1 MRLIFFLLFSISAF
15 AQVTTEEI
23 FPTGDKE
30 ITLIFDLKL
39 AKDSRASGLLGKT
52 SDVFLWSG
60 AGDSDAGDAF
70 KYQPA
75 GQTNF
80 SVPFDKGKMTS
91 LGNDKWSIKLNPRT
105 YFNVPAGNPIVK
117 LGLLLKSGDG
127 KAQTEDFILKLYA
140 GAYALK
146 WLSPT
151 ESFTLAEAGTSVN
164 VRAKFSATSSI
175 SLKSAGTVL
184 SSSASSDSINYTY
197 ALGTEK
203 GKLHTLILEGT
214 SGSSS
219 LKDSVRILTKPLV
232 VTEALPAGIKDGVN
246 YVGNKV
252 VLCFY
257 APSTSFV
264 YAIGEFSNWSALPA
278 YLMKR
283 TADGLRYWIDIGV
296 QEAGKEVAYQFWVD
310 GKLAVADPLTEKI
323 LDPNNDKFITSAT
336 YSGLKSYPTGAKGIV
351 SVFESGATP
360 YVWKTTSF
368 TRPASSNLQVYELL
382 IRDFVADRRY
392 KTVADSLGYLKKL
405 GINALELMPVAEF
418 SGNDSWGYN
427 PIFYTAPDKAYGTKN
442 DLKYLIDK
450 CHENGIAVIM
460 DIVLNQA
467 DYENPYVKMYWD
479 VAKPTAT
486 SPFFNPTAT
495 HPYSVFFDFNHE
507 STHTQWLVDVV
518 TKFWLEE
525 YKIDGY
531 RFDLSKGF
539 TQTPSGSNVDLWG
552 QYDAS
557 RVKIWK
563 RIYDKIRSYDASAY
577 VVLEHFAANNE
588 ENELGNYGM
597 LLWGNS
603 KFDMARVAQ
612 GYTQDLSNASY
623 KMRGFTNPSVMSYIE
638 SHDEER
644 LMVEVTNG
652 GKKVFTAQEKL
663 ERMKMAAATFF
674 TIPGPKMI
682 WQFGEL
688 GYDVSINDNGRTGTK
703 PLKWTY
709 AQDSERAKLL
719 KVYQQLGA
727 LKTTKPIFTTTD
739 FTVGSLSAVKRNLLT
754 KGSDYLLV
762 LANPDIN
769 SQVVS
774 ASFPKTGIWYDY
786 FSGKSFEVKDAEAKM
801 NLLPGEFHL
810 LTNVAWNTANLGLV
824 PWSTP
829 DFNIMGVEENAL
841 KLQVYPNPTKEYVS
855 LEWDSDAAGE
865 VTLQLVDNAGREV
878 WQQNITQQL
887 GKNTR
892 SLSTA
897 NLSKGL
903 YFIQLNNTKSKL
915 LIQ

>member
-1 MRLIFFLLFSISAF
+1 MRILFFLLFSFSAF

-60 AGDSDAGDAF
+60 AGDADPGDAF
-70 KYQPA
+70 KYQPD

-80 SVPFDKGKMTS
+80 SAPFEKGKMTA

-127 KAQTEDFILKLYA
+127 KAQTEDFVLKLYA
-140 GAYALK
+140 GSYALK
-146 WLSPT
+146 WLSPA
-151 ESFTLAEAGTSVN
+151 ESFTLAEAGSSVN

-175 SLKSAGTVL
+175 SLKTAGTVL

-197 ALGTEK
+197 SLGSEK

-219 LKDSVRILTKPLV
+219 LKDSVRILTKPAV
-232 VTEALPAGIKDGVN
+232 VTEALPAGMKDGVN

-283 TADGLRYWIDIGV
+283 TADGLRYWIDLGV

-323 LDPNNDKFITSAT
+323 LDPNNDTYISAT
-336 YSGLKSYPTGAKGIV
+336 TYPSLKKYPTGAKGIV

-368 TRPASSNLQVYELL
+368 TRPASSNLHVYELL
-382 IRDFVADRRY
+382 VRDFVADRRY

-450 CHENGIAVIM
+450 CHENGMAVIM

-479 VAKPTAT
+479 GAKPTAT
-486 SPFFNPTAT
+486 SPFFNPSAT

-507 STHTQWLVDVV
+507 SAHTQWLVDVV

-577 VVLEHFAANNE
+577 VVLEHIAANNE

-623 KMRGFTNPSVMSYIE
+623 KMRGFTNPSVMNYIE

-663 ERMKMAAATFF
+663 ERMKMAAATFL

-688 GYDVSINDNGRTGTK
+688 GYDVSINENGRTGTK

-709 AQDSERAKLL
+709 VQDSERAKLL

-727 LKTTKPIFTTTD
+727 LKLSKPVFTSTD
-739 FTVGSLSAVKRNLLT
+739 FTVGAVGSVKRNLLT

-762 LANPDIN
+762 LANPDVN

-774 ASFPKTGIWYDY
+774 ASFPKTGVWYDY

-810 LTNVAWNTANLGLV
+810 LTNVAWNTTNLGLV
-824 PWSTP
+824 PWSIP
-829 DFNIMGVEENAL
+829 DFNIMGVESASINV
-841 KLQVYPNPTKEYVS
+841 KVYPNPSYDVVQLDWEAEMTSETQLRVV
-855 LEWDSDAAGE
+855 DA
-865 VTLQLVDNAGREV
+865 VGREV
-878 WQQNITQQL
+878 LQKTLPQTKGSNSTTLSTQNIP
-887 GKNTR
+887 
-892 SLSTA
+892 
-897 NLSKGL
+897 KGL
-903 YFIQLNNTKSKL
+903 YYIQIDHSKAKL
-915 LIQ
+915 LKQ

>member
-1 MRLIFFLLFSISAF
+1 MRILFFLLFSFAAC
-15 AQVTTEEI
+15 AQVTTAEI

-60 AGDSDAGDAF
+60 AGDLATGDAF
-70 KYQPA
+70 KYQPT

-80 SVPFDKGKMTS
+80 SAPFEKGRMTS
-91 LGNDKWSIKLNPRT
+91 LGNDKWSIKLTPRS

-127 KAQTEDFILKLYA
+127 KAQTEDFILPLFTGSYS
-140 GAYALK
+140 LK

-151 ESFTLAEAGTSVN
+151 ESFSLAEAGTSVSI
-164 VRAKFSATSSI
+164 RAKFSASSSI

-184 SSSASSDSINYTY
+184 ATASSSDSINYTY
-197 ALGTEK
+197 ALGAEK
-203 GKLHTLILEGT
+203 GKLHTLVLEAS

-219 LKDSVRILTKPLV
+219 LKDSVRILTRPAV
-232 VTEALPAGIKDGVN
+232 VTEALPAGIKDGIN
-246 YVGNKV
+246 YIGNRV

-264 YAIGEFSNWSALPA
+264 YAIGEFSNWNALPA

-283 TADGLRYWIDIGV
+283 TADGLRYWIDLGV
-296 QEAGKEVAYQFWVD
+296 QEPGKEVAFQYWVD
-310 GKLAVADPLTEKI
+310 GNLAVADPLTEKI
-323 LDPNNDKFITSAT
+323 LDPNNDKFITSTT
-336 YSGLKSYPTGAKGIV
+336 YPGLKSYPTAAKGIV
-351 SVFESGATP
+351 SVFEAGSTP
-360 YVWKTTSF
+360 YVWKTTNF
-368 TRPASSNLQVYELL
+368 TRPSPNNLHVYELL

-405 GINALELMPVAEF
+405 GINALELMPVMEF

-467 DYENPYVKMYWD
+467 DFENPYVKMYWD
-479 VAKPTAT
+479 GAKPAAN

-495 HPYSVFFDFNHE
+495 HPFSVFYDFNHE
-507 STHTQWLVDVV
+507 SVHTQWLVDLV
-518 TKFWLEE
+518 TRFWIEE

-539 TQTPSGSNVDLWG
+539 TQTPSGSNVGQWG

-557 RVKIWK
+557 RVRIWK

-577 VVLEHFAANNE
+577 VMLEHFAANNE

-597 LLWGNS
+597 LFWGNS
-603 KFDMARVAQ
+603 KSDMTRVVQ
-612 GYTQDLSNASY
+612 GYTQDLSQASY
-623 KMRGFTNPSVMSYIE
+623 KMRGFTNPSVVNYIE

-644 LMVEVTNG
+644 LMVEMTAG
-652 GKKVFTAQEKL
+652 AKKTFTAQERL

-674 TIPGPKMI
+674 TIPGPKLI

-688 GYDVSINDNGRTGTK
+688 GYDISINENGRTGVK
-703 PLKWTY
+703 PLKWNY
-709 AQDSERAKLL
+709 AQETERAKLL
-719 KVYQQLGA
+719 KVYQHLGV
-727 LKTTKPIFTTTD
+727 LKSSKPIFTTTD
-739 FTVGSLSAVKRNLLT
+739 FTVGALSAVKRNLLT
-754 KGSDYLLV
+754 RGSDYLLV
-762 LANPDIN
+762 LANPDVN
-769 SQVVS
+769 AQVIS
-774 ASFPKTGIWYDY
+774 ASFPKKGTWYDY
-786 FSGKSFEVKDAEAKM
+786 FSGKSVEINDVEAKM

-810 LTNVAWNTANLGLV
+810 LTNVSWNTTNLGLV

-829 DFNIMGVEENAL
+829 DFNIMSVEDEAQAI
-841 KLQVYPNPTKEYVS
+841 KLYPNPAGDRVQ
-855 LEWDSDAAGE
+855 LDWDSPEVGE
-865 VTLQLVDNAGREV
+865 TTLKFVDVMGREV
-878 WQQNITQQL
+878 YQ
-887 GKNTR
+887 KNVFQTKG
-892 SLSTA
+892 LNSTTISVEHM
-897 NLSKGL
+897 SKGI
-903 YFIQLNNTKSKL
+903 YFIQINKQRAKL

>member
-1 MRLIFFLLFSISAF
+1 MRILFFLFCTFSAF

-91 LGNDKWSIKLNPRT
+91 LGNDKWSIKLTPRT

-127 KAQTEDFILKLYA
+127 KAQTEDFILKLYV
-140 GAYALK
+140 GSYALK

-151 ESFTLAEAGTSVN
+151 EPFTLAEAGTSIN

-184 SSSASSDSINYTY
+184 SSSASSDSINYSY
-197 ALGTEK
+197 ALGAEK

-214 SGSSS
+214 SGSNT

-283 TADGLRYWIDIGV
+283 TADGLRYWIDLGV
-296 QEAGKEVAYQFWVD
+296 QEAGKEVAYQYWVD

-323 LDPNNDKFITSAT
+323 LDPNNDGSIPAT
-336 YSGLKSYPTGAKGIV
+336 TYPSLKKYPTGAKGIV

-368 TRPASSNLQVYELL
+368 TRPASSNLHVYELL
-382 IRDFVADRRY
+382 VRDFVADRRY

-479 VAKPTAT
+479 GAKPTAT

-507 STHTQWLVDVV
+507 SPHTQWLVDVV

-727 LKTTKPIFTTTD
+727 LKTTKSIFTTND

-762 LANPDIN
+762 VANPDVN
-769 SQVVS
+769 SQVIS
-774 ASFPKTGIWYDY
+774 ASFPKAGVWYDY

-810 LTNVAWNTANLGLV
+810 LTNVAWNTANLNLV

-829 DFNIMGVEENAL
+829 DFNIMGVENES
-841 KLQVYPNPTKEYVS
+841 LQVKVYPNPARDMVQVD
-855 LEWDSDAAGE
+855 WDSEMANE
-865 VTLQLVDNAGREV
+865 TILQVLDGTGREIL
-878 WQQNITQQL
+878 QKTLSQL
-887 GKNTR
+887 KGANSTN
-892 SLSTA
+892 LSTQS
-897 NLSKGL
+897 LPKGL
-903 YFIQLNNTKSKL
+903 YFIQLNNSKAKL
-915 LIQ
+915 VVQ

>member
-1 MRLIFFLLFSISAF
+1 MRILFFLLCTFSAF

-52 SDVFLWSG
+52 SDVYLWSG

-91 LGNDKWSIKLNPRT
+91 LGNDKWSIKLTPRT

-184 SSSASSDSINYTY
+184 TSSASSDSINYTY
-197 ALGTEK
+197 ALGAEK

-214 SGSSS
+214 SGTNT

-257 APSTSFV
+257 APLTSFV
-264 YAIGEFSNWSALPA
+264 YAIGEFSNWAALPA

-283 TADGLRYWIDIGV
+283 TADGLRYWIDLGV
-296 QEAGKEVAYQFWVD
+296 QEAGKEVAYQYWVD

-323 LDPNNDKFITSAT
+323 LDPNNDGSIPAT
-336 YSGLKSYPTGAKGIV
+336 TYPSLKTYPAGAKGIV

-368 TRPASSNLQVYELL
+368 TRPASSNLHVYELL
-382 IRDFVADRRY
+382 VRDFVADRRY

-450 CHENGIAVIM
+450 CHENGISVIM

-479 VAKPTAT
+479 GAKPMAT

-507 STHTQWLVDVV
+507 SPHTQWLVDVV

-703 PLKWTY
+703 PLKWAY

-762 LANPDIN
+762 VANPDVN
-769 SQVVS
+769 SQVIS
-774 ASFPKTGIWYDY
+774 ASFPKTGVWYDY

-810 LTNVAWNTANLGLV
+810 LTNVAWNTANLNLV

-829 DFNIMGVEENAL
+829 DFNIMGVENES
-841 KLQVYPNPTKEYVS
+841 LQVKVYPNPAQDMVQVD
-855 LEWDSDAAGE
+855 WDSEIANETILRVLDAM
-865 VTLQLVDNAGREV
+865 GREV
-878 WQQNITQQL
+878 MQKNLTQTKGANSTNVSTQNFP
-887 GKNTR
+887 
-892 SLSTA
+892 
-897 NLSKGL
+897 KGL
-903 YFIQLNNTKSKL
+903 YFIQLNNSKAK
-915 LIQ
+915 LIVQ

>member
-1 MRLIFFLLFSISAF
+1 MRILFFLLCTFSAF

-23 FPTGDKE
+23 FPSGDKE
-30 ITLIFDLKL
+30 TTLIFDLKL

-52 SDVFLWSG
+52 SDVYLWSG

-91 LGNDKWSIKLNPRT
+91 LGNDKWSIKLTPRT

-140 GAYALK
+140 GSYALK

-151 ESFTLAEAGTSVN
+151 EPFTLAEAGTSIN

-197 ALGTEK
+197 ALGAEK

-214 SGSSS
+214 SGTNT

-283 TADGLRYWIDIGV
+283 TADGLRYWIDLGV
-296 QEAGKEVAYQFWVD
+296 QEAGKEVAYQYWVD

-323 LDPNNDKFITSAT
+323 LDPNNDGSIPAT
-336 YSGLKSYPTGAKGIV
+336 TYPSLKKYPTGAKGIV

-360 YVWKTTSF
+360 YIWKTTSF
-368 TRPASSNLQVYELL
+368 TRPASSNLHVYELL
-382 IRDFVADRRY
+382 VRDFVADRRY

-479 VAKPTAT
+479 GAKPTAT

-507 STHTQWLVDVV
+507 SPHTQWLVDVV

-703 PLKWTY
+703 PLKWAY

-727 LKTTKPIFTTTD
+727 LKTTKSIFTTTD

-762 LANPDIN
+762 VANPDVN
-769 SQVVS
+769 SQVIS
-774 ASFPKTGIWYDY
+774 ASFPKTGVWYDY

-810 LTNVAWNTANLGLV
+810 LTNVAWNTANLNLV

-829 DFNIMGVEENAL
+829 DFNIMGVENEL
-841 KLQVYPNPTKEYVS
+841 LQVKVYPNPARDMVQVD
-855 LEWDSDAAGE
+855 WDSEIANETILRVLDAM
-865 VTLQLVDNAGREV
+865 GREV
-878 WQQNITQQL
+878 MQKNLTQTKGANSTNVSTQNFP
-887 GKNTR
+887 
-892 SLSTA
+892 
-897 NLSKGL
+897 KGL
-903 YFIQLNNTKSKL
+903 YFIQLNNSKAK
-915 LIQ
+915 LIVQ

>member
-1 MRLIFFLLFSISAF
+1 MRILFFLLFGFSAF

-60 AGDSDAGDAF
+60 AGDADAGDAF

-80 SVPFDKGKMTS
+80 SAPFEKGKMTS
-91 LGNDKWSIKLNPRT
+91 LGNDKWSIKLNPRS

-197 ALGTEK
+197 ALGAEK

-264 YAIGEFSNWSALPA
+264 YAIGEFSNWAALPA

-283 TADGLRYWIDIGV
+283 TADGLRYWIDLGV

-323 LDPNNDKFITSAT
+323 LDPNNDTYISAT
-336 YSGLKSYPTGAKGIV
+336 TYPSLKKYPTGAKGIV

-368 TRPASSNLQVYELL
+368 TRPTSSNLQVYELL
-382 IRDFVADRRY
+382 VRDFVADRRY

-479 VAKPTAT
+479 GAKPTAA
-486 SPFFNPTAT
+486 SPFFNPSAT

-539 TQTPSGSNVDLWG
+539 TQTTSGSNVDLWG

-623 KMRGFTNPSVMSYIE
+623 KMRGFTNPSVMNYIE

-688 GYDVSINDNGRTGTK
+688 GYDVSINENGRTGTK

-774 ASFPKTGIWYDY
+774 ASFPKTGLWYDY

-810 LTNVAWNTANLGLV
+810 LTNVAWNTANLNLV

-829 DFNIMGVEENAL
+829 DFNIMGVEATSLNV
-841 KLQVYPNPTKEYVS
+841 KVYPNPARDMVQVDWETEMTTETS
-855 LEWDSDAAGE
+855 LRVVDA
-865 VTLQLVDNAGREV
+865 AGREV
-878 WQQNITQQL
+878 LQKTLPQTKGMNSTTLSTQNIP
-887 GKNTR
+887 
-892 SLSTA
+892 
-897 NLSKGL
+897 KGL
-903 YFIQLNNTKSKL
+903 NFIQLNNSKAKL
-915 LIQ
+915 VIQ

>member
-1 MRLIFFLLFSISAF
+1 MRILFFLLFTFSAF

-23 FPTGDKE
+23 FPSGDKE

-91 LGNDKWSIKLNPRT
+91 LGNDKWSIKLNPRS

-197 ALGTEK
+197 ALGAEK

-283 TADGLRYWIDIGV
+283 TADGLRYWIDLGV

-323 LDPNNDKFITSAT
+323 LDPSNDGSIPAT
-336 YSGLKSYPTGAKGIV
+336 TYPSLKTYPAGAKGIV

-382 IRDFVADRRY
+382 VRDFIADRRY

-479 VAKPTAT
+479 GAKPTAT
-486 SPFFNPTAT
+486 SPFFNPSAT

-539 TQTPSGSNVDLWG
+539 TETPSGSNVDLWG

-623 KMRGFTNPSVMSYIE
+623 KMRGFTNPSVMNYIE

-688 GYDVSINDNGRTGTK
+688 GYDVSINENGRTGTK

-739 FTVGSLSAVKRNLLT
+739 FTVGSLSAVKRNLLM

-774 ASFPKTGIWYDY
+774 ASFPKTGLWYDY

-810 LTNVAWNTANLGLV
+810 LTNVAWNTTNLGLV

-829 DFNIMGVEENAL
+829 DFNIMGVEATSLNV
-841 KLQVYPNPTKEYVS
+841 KVYPNPARDIVQVDWETEMTTETS
-855 LEWDSDAAGE
+855 LRVMDS
-865 VTLQLVDNAGREV
+865 AGREV
-878 WQQNITQQL
+878 LQKTLPQTKGMNSTTLSTQNIP
-887 GKNTR
+887 
-892 SLSTA
+892 
-897 NLSKGL
+897 KGL
-903 YFIQLNNTKSKL
+903 NFIQLNNSKAKL
-915 LIQ
+915 VIQ

>member
-1 MRLIFFLLFSISAF
+1 M
-15 AQVTTEEI
+15 
-23 FPTGDKE
+23 
-30 ITLIFDLKL
+30 
-39 AKDSRASGLLGKT
+39 
-52 SDVFLWSG
+52 
-60 AGDSDAGDAF
+60 
-70 KYQPA
+70 
-75 GQTNF
+75 
-80 SVPFDKGKMTS
+80 
-91 LGNDKWSIKLNPRT
+91 
-105 YFNVPAGNPIVK
+105 
-117 LGLLLKSGDG
+117 
-127 KAQTEDFILKLYA
+127 
-140 GAYALK
+140 
-146 WLSPT
+146 
-151 ESFTLAEAGTSVN
+151 
-164 VRAKFSATSSI
+164 
-175 SLKSAGTVL
+175 
-184 SSSASSDSINYTY
+184 
-197 ALGTEK
+197 
-203 GKLHTLILEGT
+203 
-214 SGSSS
+214 
-219 LKDSVRILTKPLV
+219 

-283 TADGLRYWIDIGV
+283 TADGLRYWIDLGV
-296 QEAGKEVAYQFWVD
+296 QEAGKEVAYQYWVD

-323 LDPNNDKFITSAT
+323 LDPNNDGSIPAT
-336 YSGLKSYPTGAKGIV
+336 TYPSLKTYPAGAKGIV
-351 SVFESGATP
+351 SVFESRATP

-368 TRPASSNLQVYELL
+368 TRPASSNLHVYELL
-382 IRDFVADRRY
+382 VRDFVADRRY

-479 VAKPTAT
+479 GAKPTAT

-507 STHTQWLVDVV
+507 SPHTQWLVDVV
-518 TKFWLEE
+518 TKYWLEE

-727 LKTTKPIFTTTD
+727 LKTTKAIFTTTD

-762 LANPDIN
+762 VANPDVN
-769 SQVVS
+769 SQVIS
-774 ASFPKTGIWYDY
+774 ASFPKTGVWYDY

-810 LTNVAWNTANLGLV
+810 LTNVAWNTANLNLV

-829 DFNIMGVEENAL
+829 DFNIMGVENES
-841 KLQVYPNPTKEYVS
+841 LQVKVYPNPARDMVQVD
-855 LEWDSDAAGE
+855 WDSEIANETILRVLDAM
-865 VTLQLVDNAGREV
+865 GREV
-878 WQQNITQQL
+878 MQKNLTQTKGVNSTNVSTQNFP
-887 GKNTR
+887 
-892 SLSTA
+892 
-897 NLSKGL
+897 KGL
-903 YFIQLNNTKSKL
+903 YFIQLNNSKAKL
-915 LIQ
+915 VVQ

>member
-1 MRLIFFLLFSISAF
+1 MRILFFLLFTFSAL

-39 AKDSRASGLLGKT
+39 AKDSQASGLLGKT
-52 SDVFLWSG
+52 SDVYLWSG
-60 AGDSDAGDAF
+60 AGDADPGDAF

-80 SVPFDKGKMTS
+80 SAPFDKGKMTS
-91 LGNDKWSIKLNPRT
+91 LGNDKWSIKLTPRT
-105 YFNVPAGNPIVK
+105 YFNVPAGNPIIK

-140 GAYALK
+140 GSYALK

-184 SSSASSDSINYTY
+184 TSSASSDSINYTY
-197 ALGTEK
+197 SLGAEK

-232 VTEALPAGIKDGVN
+232 VTEALPSGIKDGVN

-264 YAIGEFSNWSALPA
+264 YAIGEFSNWAALPA
-278 YLMKR
+278 FLMKR
-283 TADGLRYWIDIGV
+283 TADGLRYWIDLGA
-296 QEAGKEVAYQFWVD
+296 QEAGKEVAYQYWVD

-323 LDPNNDKFITSAT
+323 LDPSNDGSIPAT
-336 YSGLKSYPTGAKGIV
+336 TYPALKTYPTGAKGIV

-368 TRPASSNLQVYELL
+368 TRPASSNLHVYELL
-382 IRDFVADRRY
+382 VRDFVADRRY

-405 GINALELMPVAEF
+405 GINSLELMPVAEF

-479 VAKPTAT
+479 GSKPTTT
-486 SPFFNPTAT
+486 SPFFNPAAT

-563 RIYDKIRSYDASAY
+563 RIYDKIRSYDPTAY

-623 KMRGFTNPSVMSYIE
+623 KMRGFTYPSVMNFIE

-674 TIPGPKMI
+674 TIPGPKMF

-688 GYDVSINDNGRTGTK
+688 GYDVSINDNGRTGAK
-703 PLKWTY
+703 PLKWSY
-709 AQDSERAKLL
+709 VQDSERAKLL

-727 LKTTKPIFTTTD
+727 LKTSKSIFTTTD
-739 FTVGSLSAVKRNLLT
+739 FTVGSIGAVKRNLLT
-754 KGSDYLLV
+754 KGADYVLV

-774 ASFPKTGIWYDY
+774 ASFPKTGVWYDY

-810 LTNVAWNTANLGLV
+810 LTNVAWNTANLNLV

-829 DFNIMGVEENAL
+829 DFNIMGVESATINM
-841 KLQVYPNPTKEYVS
+841 KVYPNPSQDVVQLDWEAEMATET
-855 LEWDSDAAGE
+855 
-865 VTLQLVDNAGREV
+865 TLRVLDVAGREV
-878 WQQNITQQL
+878 LQKTLPQTKGMNSTTVSTQ
-887 GKNTR
+887 
-892 SLSTA
+892 SIP
-897 NLSKGL
+897 KGL
-903 YFIQLNNTKSKL
+903 YFIQLNNSKAKL
-915 LIQ
+915 VVQ

>member
-1 MRLIFFLLFSISAF
+1 MRILFFLLCTFSAF

-91 LGNDKWSIKLNPRT
+91 LGNDKWSIKLTPRT

-140 GAYALK
+140 GSYALK

-151 ESFTLAEAGTSVN
+151 EPFTLAEAGTSIN

-197 ALGTEK
+197 ALGAEK

-214 SGSSS
+214 SGTNT

-283 TADGLRYWIDIGV
+283 TADGLRYWIDLGV
-296 QEAGKEVAYQFWVD
+296 QEAGKEVAYQYWVD

-323 LDPNNDKFITSAT
+323 LDPNNDGSIPAT
-336 YSGLKSYPTGAKGIV
+336 TYPSLKTYPAGAKGIV

-360 YVWKTTSF
+360 YVWKTTNF
-368 TRPASSNLQVYELL
+368 TRPASSNLHVYELL
-382 IRDFVADRRY
+382 VRDFVADRRY

-479 VAKPTAT
+479 GAKPTAT

-507 STHTQWLVDVV
+507 SPHTQWLVDVV

-652 GKKVFTAQEKL
+652 GKKVFTAQEKF

-703 PLKWTY
+703 PLKWAY

-727 LKTTKPIFTTTD
+727 LKTTKSIFTTTD
-739 FTVGSLSAVKRNLLT
+739 FTVGSLSVVKRNLLT

-762 LANPDIN
+762 VANPDVN
-769 SQVVS
+769 SQVIS
-774 ASFPKTGIWYDY
+774 ASFPKTGVWYDY

-810 LTNVAWNTANLGLV
+810 LTNVAWNTANLNLV

-829 DFNIMGVEENAL
+829 DFNIMGVENEL
-841 KLQVYPNPTKEYVS
+841 LQVKVYPNPARDMVQVD
-855 LEWDSDAAGE
+855 WDSEIANETILRVLDAM
-865 VTLQLVDNAGREV
+865 GREV
-878 WQQNITQQL
+878 MQKNLTQTKGANSTNVSTQNFP
-887 GKNTR
+887 
-892 SLSTA
+892 
-897 NLSKGL
+897 KGL
-903 YFIQLNNTKSKL
+903 YFIQLNNSKAKL
-915 LIQ
+915 VVQ

>member
-1 MRLIFFLLFSISAF
+1 MRILFFLLFGFSAF

-91 LGNDKWSIKLNPRT
+91 LGNDKWSIKLNPRS

-197 ALGTEK
+197 ALGAEK

-283 TADGLRYWIDIGV
+283 TADGLRYWIDLGV

-323 LDPNNDKFITSAT
+323 LDPNNDTYISAT
-336 YSGLKSYPTGAKGIV
+336 TYPSLKKYPTGAKGIV

-382 IRDFVADRRY
+382 VRDFIADRRY

-479 VAKPTAT
+479 GAKPTAA
-486 SPFFNPTAT
+486 SPFFNPSAT

-507 STHTQWLVDVV
+507 SAHTQWLVDVV

-539 TQTPSGSNVDLWG
+539 TQTTSGSNVDLWG

-623 KMRGFTNPSVMSYIE
+623 KMRGFTNPSVMNYIE

-688 GYDVSINDNGRTGTK
+688 GYDVSINENGRTGTK

-774 ASFPKTGIWYDY
+774 ASFPKTGLWYDY

-810 LTNVAWNTANLGLV
+810 LTNVAWNTANLNLV

-829 DFNIMGVEENAL
+829 DFNIMGVEATSLNV
-841 KLQVYPNPTKEYVS
+841 KVYPNPARDMVQVDWETEMTTETS
-855 LEWDSDAAGE
+855 LRVVDA
-865 VTLQLVDNAGREV
+865 AGREV
-878 WQQNITQQL
+878 LQKTLPQTKGMNSTTLSTQNIP
-887 GKNTR
+887 
-892 SLSTA
+892 
-897 NLSKGL
+897 KGL
-903 YFIQLNNTKSKL
+903 NFIQLNNSKAKL
-915 LIQ
+915 VIQ

>member
-1 MRLIFFLLFSISAF
+1 
-15 AQVTTEEI
+15 
-23 FPTGDKE
+23 
-30 ITLIFDLKL
+30 
-39 AKDSRASGLLGKT
+39 
-52 SDVFLWSG
+52 
-60 AGDSDAGDAF
+60 
-70 KYQPA
+70 
-75 GQTNF
+75 
-80 SVPFDKGKMTS
+80 
-91 LGNDKWSIKLNPRT
+91 
-105 YFNVPAGNPIVK
+105 
-117 LGLLLKSGDG
+117 
-127 KAQTEDFILKLYA
+127 
-140 GAYALK
+140 
-146 WLSPT
+146 
-151 ESFTLAEAGTSVN
+151 
-164 VRAKFSATSSI
+164 
-175 SLKSAGTVL
+175 
-184 SSSASSDSINYTY
+184 
-197 ALGTEK
+197 
-203 GKLHTLILEGT
+203 
-214 SGSSS
+214 
-219 LKDSVRILTKPLV
+219 
-232 VTEALPAGIKDGVN
+232 
-246 YVGNKV
+246 
-252 VLCFY
+252 
-257 APSTSFV
+257 
-264 YAIGEFSNWSALPA
+264 
-278 YLMKR
+278 
-283 TADGLRYWIDIGV
+283 
-296 QEAGKEVAYQFWVD
+296 
-310 GKLAVADPLTEKI
+310 
-323 LDPNNDKFITSAT
+323 
-336 YSGLKSYPTGAKGIV
+336 
-351 SVFESGATP
+351 
-360 YVWKTTSF
+360 
-368 TRPASSNLQVYELL
+368 
-382 IRDFVADRRY
+382 
-392 KTVADSLGYLKKL
+392 
-405 GINALELMPVAEF
+405 
-418 SGNDSWGYN
+418 
-427 PIFYTAPDKAYGTKN
+427 
-442 DLKYLIDK
+442 
-450 CHENGIAVIM
+450 M

-479 VAKPTAT
+479 GAKPTAT
-486 SPFFNPTAT
+486 SPFFNPSAT

-507 STHTQWLVDVV
+507 SSHTQWLVDVV

-774 ASFPKTGIWYDY
+774 ASFPKTGVWYDY

-810 LTNVAWNTANLGLV
+810 LTNVAWNTSNLGLV

-829 DFNIMGVEENAL
+829 DFNIMGVEPASLNV
-841 KLQVYPNPTKEYVS
+841 KVYPNPSNDVVQVD
-855 LEWDSDAAGE
+855 WDSQIANETVLRVVDA
-865 VTLQLVDNAGREV
+865 AGREV
-878 WQQNITQQL
+878 LQKTLPQTKGMNSTTLSTQNIP
-887 GKNTR
+887 
-892 SLSTA
+892 
-897 NLSKGL
+897 KGL
-903 YFIQLNNTKSKL
+903 NFIQLNNSKAKL
-915 LIQ
+915 VIQ

>member
-1 MRLIFFLLFSISAF
+1 MRILFFLLFTFSAF

-23 FPTGDKE
+23 FPSGDKE

-91 LGNDKWSIKLNPRT
+91 LGNDKWSIKLNPRS

-151 ESFTLAEAGTSVN
+151 ETFTLAEAGTSVN

-197 ALGTEK
+197 ALGAEK

-283 TADGLRYWIDIGV
+283 TADGLRYWIDLGV

-323 LDPNNDKFITSAT
+323 LDPSNDGSIPAT
-336 YSGLKSYPTGAKGIV
+336 TYPSLKTYPAGAKGIV

-382 IRDFVADRRY
+382 VRDFIADRRY

-479 VAKPTAT
+479 GAKPTAT
-486 SPFFNPTAT
+486 SPFFNPSAT

-539 TQTPSGSNVDLWG
+539 TETPSGSNVDLWG

-623 KMRGFTNPSVMSYIE
+623 KMRGFTNPSVMNYIE

-688 GYDVSINDNGRTGTK
+688 GYDVSINENGRTGTK

-739 FTVGSLSAVKRNLLT
+739 FTVGSLSAVKRNLLM

-774 ASFPKTGIWYDY
+774 ASFPKTGLWYDY

-810 LTNVAWNTANLGLV
+810 LTNVAWNTTNLGLV

-829 DFNIMGVEENAL
+829 DFNIMGVEATSLNV
-841 KLQVYPNPTKEYVS
+841 KVYPNPARDIVQVDWETEMTTETS
-855 LEWDSDAAGE
+855 LRVMDS
-865 VTLQLVDNAGREV
+865 AGREV
-878 WQQNITQQL
+878 LQKTLPQTKGMNSTTLSTQNIP
-887 GKNTR
+887 
-892 SLSTA
+892 
-897 NLSKGL
+897 KGL
-903 YFIQLNNTKSKL
+903 NFIQLNNSKAKL
-915 LIQ
+915 VIQ

>member
-1 MRLIFFLLFSISAF
+1 MRILFFLLCTFSAF

-23 FPTGDKE
+23 FPSGDKE

-91 LGNDKWSIKLNPRT
+91 LGNDKWSIKLTPRT
-105 YFNVPAGNPIVK
+105 YFSVPAGNPIVK

-140 GAYALK
+140 GSYALK

-151 ESFTLAEAGTSVN
+151 EPFTLAEAGTSIN

-197 ALGTEK
+197 ALGAEK

-214 SGSSS
+214 SGTNT

-283 TADGLRYWIDIGV
+283 TADGLRYWIDLGV
-296 QEAGKEVAYQFWVD
+296 QEAGKEVAYQYWVD

-323 LDPNNDKFITSAT
+323 LDPNNDGSIPAT
-336 YSGLKSYPTGAKGIV
+336 TYPSLKKYPTGAKGIV

-360 YVWKTTSF
+360 YIWKTTSF
-368 TRPASSNLQVYELL
+368 TRPASSNLHVYELL
-382 IRDFVADRRY
+382 VRDFVADRRY

-479 VAKPTAT
+479 GAKPTAT

-507 STHTQWLVDVV
+507 SPHTQWLVDVV

-703 PLKWTY
+703 PLKWAY

-727 LKTTKPIFTTTD
+727 LKTTKSIFTTTD

-762 LANPDIN
+762 VANPDVN
-769 SQVVS
+769 SQVIS
-774 ASFPKTGIWYDY
+774 ASFPKTGVWYDY

-810 LTNVAWNTANLGLV
+810 LTNVAWNTANLNLV

-829 DFNIMGVEENAL
+829 DFNIMGVENESLQL
-841 KLQVYPNPTKEYVS
+841 KVYPNPARDMVQVD
-855 LEWDSDAAGE
+855 WDSEIANETILRVLDAM
-865 VTLQLVDNAGREV
+865 GREV
-878 WQQNITQQL
+878 VQKNLTQTKGVNSTNVSTQNFP
-887 GKNTR
+887 
-892 SLSTA
+892 
-897 NLSKGL
+897 KGL
-903 YFIQLNNTKSKL
+903 YFIQLNNSKAK
-915 LIQ
+915 LIVQ

>member
-80 SVPFDKGKMTS
+80 SAPFDKGKMTS

-117 LGLLLKSGDG
+117 LGMLLKSGDG
-127 KAQTEDFILKLYA
+127 KAQTEDFILKLYV
-140 GAYALK
+140 GSYALK

-184 SSSASSDSINYTY
+184 TSSASSDSINYTY
-197 ALGTEK
+197 VLGAEK

-214 SGSSS
+214 SGTNT

-283 TADGLRYWIDIGV
+283 TADGLRYWIDLGV
-296 QEAGKEVAYQFWVD
+296 QEAGKEVAYQYWVD

-323 LDPNNDKFITSAT
+323 LDPNNDGSIPAT
-336 YSGLKSYPTGAKGIV
+336 TYPSLKTYPAGAKGIV

-360 YVWKTTSF
+360 YVWKTTNF
-368 TRPASSNLQVYELL
+368 TRPASSNLHVYELL
-382 IRDFVADRRY
+382 VRDFVADRRY

-479 VAKPTAT
+479 GAKPTAT

-507 STHTQWLVDVV
+507 SPHTQWLVDVV

-597 LLWGNS
+597 LLWGKS

-703 PLKWTY
+703 PLKWAY

-727 LKTTKPIFTTTD
+727 LKTTKAIFTTTD

-762 LANPDIN
+762 VANPDVN
-769 SQVVS
+769 SQVIS
-774 ASFPKTGIWYDY
+774 ASFPKTGVWYDY

-810 LTNVAWNTANLGLV
+810 LTNVAWNTANLNVV

-829 DFNIMGVEENAL
+829 DFNIMGVENES
-841 KLQVYPNPTKEYVS
+841 LQVKVYPNPARDMVQVD
-855 LEWDSDAAGE
+855 WDSEIANETILRVLDAM
-865 VTLQLVDNAGREV
+865 GREV
-878 WQQNITQQL
+878 MQKNLTQTKGANSTNVSTQNFP
-887 GKNTR
+887 
-892 SLSTA
+892 
-897 NLSKGL
+897 KGL
-903 YFIQLNNTKSKL
+903 YFIQLNNSKAK
-915 LIQ
+915 LIVQ

>member
-80 SVPFDKGKMTS
+80 SAPFDKGKMTS
-91 LGNDKWSIKLNPRT
+91 LGNDKWSIKLTPRT

-140 GAYALK
+140 GSYALK

-151 ESFTLAEAGTSVN
+151 ESFTLADAGTSVN

-214 SGSSS
+214 AGTSTI
-219 LKDSVRILTKPLV
+219 KDSVRILTKPLV

-278 YLMKR
+278 YLMKK
-283 TADGLRYWIDIGV
+283 TPDGLRYWIDLGI
-296 QEAGKEVAYQFWVD
+296 QETGKEVAYQFWVD

-323 LDPNNDKFITSAT
+323 LDPNNDTYISAT
-336 YSGLKSYPTGAKGIV
+336 TYPSLKKYPSGAKGIV

-360 YVWKTTSF
+360 YVWKTTNF
-368 TRPASSNLQVYELL
+368 TRPASSNLHVYELL
-382 IRDFVADRRY
+382 VRDFVADRRY

-479 VAKPTAT
+479 GSKPTAT
-486 SPFFNPTAT
+486 SPFFNPSAT

-563 RIYDKIRSYDASAY
+563 RIFDKIRSYDASAY

-652 GKKVFTAQEKL
+652 SKKVFTAKEKL

-688 GYDVSINDNGRTGTK
+688 GYDVSINENGRTGTK

-727 LKTTKPIFTTTD
+727 LKTTKSIFTTTD
-739 FTVGSLSAVKRNLLT
+739 FTVGFLSAVKRNLLT

-762 LANPDIN
+762 VANPDVN
-769 SQVVS
+769 SQVIS
-774 ASFPKTGIWYDY
+774 ASFPKTGVWYDY

-810 LTNVAWNTANLGLV
+810 LTNVSWNTSNLGLV

-829 DFNIMGVEENAL
+829 DFNIMGVEATSLNV
-841 KLQVYPNPTKEYVS
+841 KVYPNPARDMVQVDWETEMTTETS
-855 LEWDSDAAGE
+855 LRVMDS
-865 VTLQLVDNAGREV
+865 AGREV
-878 WQQNITQQL
+878 LQKTLPQTKGINSTTLSTQNIP
-887 GKNTR
+887 
-892 SLSTA
+892 
-897 NLSKGL
+897 KGL
-903 YFIQLNNTKSKL
+903 YFIQLNNSKAKL
-915 LIQ
+915 VVQ

>member
-80 SVPFDKGKMTS
+80 SAPFDKGKMTS

-117 LGLLLKSGDG
+117 LGMLLKSGDG
-127 KAQTEDFILKLYA
+127 KAQTEDFILKLYV
-140 GAYALK
+140 GSYALK

-184 SSSASSDSINYTY
+184 TSSASSDSINYTY
-197 ALGTEK
+197 ALGAEK

-214 SGSSS
+214 SGTNT

-283 TADGLRYWIDIGV
+283 TADGLRYWIDLGV
-296 QEAGKEVAYQFWVD
+296 QEAGKEVAYQYWVD

-323 LDPNNDKFITSAT
+323 LDPNNDGSIPAT
-336 YSGLKSYPTGAKGIV
+336 TYPSLKTYPAGAKGIV

-360 YVWKTTSF
+360 YVWKTTNF
-368 TRPASSNLQVYELL
+368 TRPASSNLHVYELL
-382 IRDFVADRRY
+382 VRDFVADRRY

-479 VAKPTAT
+479 GAKPTAT

-507 STHTQWLVDVV
+507 SPHTQWLVDVV

-597 LLWGNS
+597 LLWGKS

-703 PLKWTY
+703 PLKWAY

-727 LKTTKPIFTTTD
+727 LKTTKAIFTTTD

-762 LANPDIN
+762 VANPDVN
-769 SQVVS
+769 SQVIS
-774 ASFPKTGIWYDY
+774 ASFPKTGVWYDY

-810 LTNVAWNTANLGLV
+810 LTNVAWNTANLNVV

-829 DFNIMGVEENAL
+829 DFNIMGVENES
-841 KLQVYPNPTKEYVS
+841 LQVKVYPNPARDMVQVD
-855 LEWDSDAAGE
+855 WDSEIANETILRVLDAM
-865 VTLQLVDNAGREV
+865 GREV
-878 WQQNITQQL
+878 MQKNLTQTKGANSTNVSTQNFP
-887 GKNTR
+887 
-892 SLSTA
+892 
-897 NLSKGL
+897 KGL
-903 YFIQLNNTKSKL
+903 YFIQLNNSKAK
-915 LIQ
+915 LIVQ

>member
-1 MRLIFFLLFSISAF
+1 
-15 AQVTTEEI
+15 
-23 FPTGDKE
+23 
-30 ITLIFDLKL
+30 LK
-39 AKDSRASGLLGKT
+39 K
-52 SDVFLWSG
+52 
-60 AGDSDAGDAF
+60 
-70 KYQPA
+70 
-75 GQTNF
+75 
-80 SVPFDKGKMTS
+80 
-91 LGNDKWSIKLNPRT
+91 
-105 YFNVPAGNPIVK
+105 
-117 LGLLLKSGDG
+117 
-127 KAQTEDFILKLYA
+127 
-140 GAYALK
+140 
-146 WLSPT
+146 
-151 ESFTLAEAGTSVN
+151 
-164 VRAKFSATSSI
+164 
-175 SLKSAGTVL
+175 
-184 SSSASSDSINYTY
+184 
-197 ALGTEK
+197 
-203 GKLHTLILEGT
+203 
-214 SGSSS
+214 
-219 LKDSVRILTKPLV
+219 
-232 VTEALPAGIKDGVN
+232 
-246 YVGNKV
+246 
-252 VLCFY
+252 
-257 APSTSFV
+257 
-264 YAIGEFSNWSALPA
+264 
-278 YLMKR
+278 
-283 TADGLRYWIDIGV
+283 
-296 QEAGKEVAYQFWVD
+296 
-310 GKLAVADPLTEKI
+310 
-323 LDPNNDKFITSAT
+323 
-336 YSGLKSYPTGAKGIV
+336 YPTGAKGIV

-368 TRPASSNLQVYELL
+368 TRPASSNLHVYELL
-382 IRDFVADRRY
+382 VRDFVADRRY

-479 VAKPTAT
+479 GAKPTAT

-507 STHTQWLVDVV
+507 SPHTQWLVDVV

-727 LKTTKPIFTTTD
+727 LKTSKPIFSTTD

-754 KGSDYLLV
+754 KGSEYLLV

-774 ASFPKTGIWYDY
+774 ASFPKTGLWYDY

-810 LTNVAWNTANLGLV
+810 LTNVAWNTANLNLV

-829 DFNIMGVEENAL
+829 DFNIMGVENES
-841 KLQVYPNPTKEYVS
+841 LQVKVYPNPAQEMVQVD
-855 LEWDSDAAGE
+855 WDSELANETILRVLDA
-865 VTLQLVDNAGREV
+865 LGREV
-878 WQQNITQQL
+878 VQKNLTQTKGL
-887 GKNTR
+887 NTTI
-892 SLSTA
+892 LSTQ
-897 NLSKGL
+897 NMPKGL
-903 YFIQLNNTKSKL
+903 YFIQLNNSKAK
-915 LIQ
+915 LIVQ

>member
-1 MRLIFFLLFSISAF
+1 MRLLFFLLFSFSAF

-60 AGDSDAGDAF
+60 AGDADAGDAF

-80 SVPFDKGKMTS
+80 SAPFDKGKMTS
-91 LGNDKWSIKLNPRT
+91 LGNDKWSIKLTPRT
-105 YFNVPAGNPIVK
+105 FFNVPAGNPIVK

-140 GAYALK
+140 GSYALK

-151 ESFTLAEAGTSVN
+151 ESFSLAEAGTSVN

-197 ALGTEK
+197 SLGTEK

-214 SGSSS
+214 AGTSTI
-219 LKDSVRILTKPLV
+219 KDSVRILTKPLV

-278 YLMKR
+278 YLMKK
-283 TADGLRYWIDIGV
+283 TPDGLRYWIDLGV

-323 LDPNNDKFITSAT
+323 LDPNNDGSIPAT
-336 YSGLKSYPTGAKGIV
+336 TYPLLKKYPTGAKGIV

-368 TRPASSNLQVYELL
+368 TRPASSNLHVYELL
-382 IRDFVADRRY
+382 VRDFVADRRY

-479 VAKPTAT
+479 GAKPTAT

-507 STHTQWLVDVV
+507 SAHTQWLVDVV

-623 KMRGFTNPSVMSYIE
+623 KMRGFTNPSVMNYIE

-688 GYDVSINDNGRTGTK
+688 GYDVSINENGRTGTK

-727 LKTTKPIFTTTD
+727 LKTTKPIFTTID

-762 LANPDIN
+762 LANPDVN

-774 ASFPKTGIWYDY
+774 ASFPKTGTWYDY
-786 FSGKSFEVKDAEAKM
+786 FSGKSFEVKDSEAKM

-810 LTNVAWNTANLGLV
+810 LTNAAWNTTNLGLV
-824 PWSTP
+824 PWSIP
-829 DFNIMGVEENAL
+829 DFNIMGVESTSINV
-841 KLQVYPNPTKEYVS
+841 KVYPNPARDLVQVDWE
-855 LEWDSDAAGE
+855 AE
-865 VTLQLVDNAGREV
+865 VTSETLLRVVDAAGREV
-878 WQQNITQQL
+878 LQKTLPQTKGSNATTLSTQNIP
-887 GKNTR
+887 
-892 SLSTA
+892 
-897 NLSKGL
+897 KGL
-903 YFIQLNNTKSKL
+903 YFIQINNNKAKL
-915 LIQ
+915 VVQ

>member
-1 MRLIFFLLFSISAF
+1 M
-15 AQVTTEEI
+15 
-23 FPTGDKE
+23 
-30 ITLIFDLKL
+30 
-39 AKDSRASGLLGKT
+39 
-52 SDVFLWSG
+52 
-60 AGDSDAGDAF
+60 
-70 KYQPA
+70 
-75 GQTNF
+75 
-80 SVPFDKGKMTS
+80 
-91 LGNDKWSIKLNPRT
+91 
-105 YFNVPAGNPIVK
+105 
-117 LGLLLKSGDG
+117 
-127 KAQTEDFILKLYA
+127 
-140 GAYALK
+140 
-146 WLSPT
+146 
-151 ESFTLAEAGTSVN
+151 
-164 VRAKFSATSSI
+164 
-175 SLKSAGTVL
+175 
-184 SSSASSDSINYTY
+184 
-197 ALGTEK
+197 
-203 GKLHTLILEGT
+203 
-214 SGSSS
+214 
-219 LKDSVRILTKPLV
+219 

-283 TADGLRYWIDIGV
+283 TADGLRYWIDLGV
-296 QEAGKEVAYQFWVD
+296 QEAGKEVAYQYWVD

-323 LDPNNDKFITSAT
+323 LDPNNDGSIPAT
-336 YSGLKSYPTGAKGIV
+336 TYPSLKKYPTGAKGIV

-368 TRPASSNLQVYELL
+368 TRPASSNLHVYELL
-382 IRDFVADRRY
+382 VRDFVADRRY

-479 VAKPTAT
+479 GAKPTAT

-507 STHTQWLVDVV
+507 SPHTQWLVDVV

-703 PLKWTY
+703 PLKWAY

-727 LKTTKPIFTTTD
+727 LKTTKSIFTTTD

-762 LANPDIN
+762 VANPDVN
-769 SQVVS
+769 SQVIS
-774 ASFPKTGIWYDY
+774 ASFPKTGVWYDY

-810 LTNVAWNTANLGLV
+810 LTNVAWNTANLNLV

-829 DFNIMGVEENAL
+829 DFNIMGVENES
-841 KLQVYPNPTKEYVS
+841 LQVKVYPNPARDMVQVD
-855 LEWDSDAAGE
+855 WDSEIANETILRVLDAM
-865 VTLQLVDNAGREV
+865 GREV
-878 WQQNITQQL
+878 MQKNLTQTKGANSTNVSTQNFP
-887 GKNTR
+887 
-892 SLSTA
+892 
-897 NLSKGL
+897 KGL
-903 YFIQLNNTKSKL
+903 YFIQLNNSKAK
-915 LIQ
+915 LIVQ

>member
-1 MRLIFFLLFSISAF
+1 MRILFVLLFSFSAF

-60 AGDSDAGDAF
+60 AGDADPGDAF

-80 SVPFDKGKMTS
+80 SVPFEKGKMTS
-91 LGNDKWSIKLNPRT
+91 LGNDKWSIKLTPRS
-105 YFNVPAGNPIVK
+105 YFSVPAGNPIVK

-127 KAQTEDFILKLYA
+127 KAQTEDFILKLYT
-140 GAYALK
+140 GSYALK

-164 VRAKFSATSSI
+164 VRAKFSSTSSI

-184 SSSASSDSINYTY
+184 ASAASSDSINYTY

-214 SGSSS
+214 SGSNT

-283 TADGLRYWIDIGV
+283 TADGLRYWIDLGV
-296 QEAGKEVAYQFWVD
+296 QEAGKEVAYQYWVD

-323 LDPNNDKFITSAT
+323 LDPNNDKFINMTT
-336 YSGLKSYPTGAKGIV
+336 YPSLKTYPTEAKGIV

-368 TRPASSNLQVYELL
+368 TRPASSNLHVYELL

-479 VAKPTAT
+479 GAKPTAT
-486 SPFFNPTAT
+486 SPFFNPSAT

-539 TQTPSGSNVDLWG
+539 TQTPSGSNVSQWG

-577 VVLEHFAANNE
+577 VILEHFAANNE

-603 KFDMARVAQ
+603 KFDMAKIAQ
-612 GYTQDLSNASY
+612 GYTQDFSQASY
-623 KMRGFTNPSVMSYIE
+623 KMRGFTNPSVVNYIE

-644 LMVEVTNG
+644 LMVEVANG
-652 GKKVFTAQEKL
+652 GKKTFTAQERL

-688 GYDVSINDNGRTGTK
+688 GYDVTINENGRTGAK

-709 AQDSERAKLL
+709 AQDSERSKLL
-719 KVYQQLGA
+719 KVYQQLGV
-727 LKTTKPIFTTTD
+727 LKTSKPIFTSTD
-739 FTVGSLSAVKRNLLT
+739 FTVGAIGSVKRNLLT

-762 LANPDIN
+762 IANPDIT
-769 SQVVS
+769 SQAIS
-774 ASFPKTGIWYDY
+774 ATFPKTGLWYDY
-786 FSGKSFEVKDAEAKM
+786 FSGKSFEVNNAEAKM

-810 LTNVAWNTANLGLV
+810 LTNVAWNTSDLKLV
-824 PWSTP
+824 PWAIP
-829 DFNIMGVEENAL
+829 DFNILGVESESVSM
-841 KLQVYPNPTKEYVS
+841 QVYPNPAQEYVKV
-855 LEWDSDAAGE
+855 EWVAEQTGETVLRFVDS
-865 VTLQLVDNAGREV
+865 AGREIL
-878 WQQNITQQL
+878 QKNLMQIS
-887 GKNTR
+887 GKNTH
-892 SLSTA
+892 SFTTQ
-897 NLSKGL
+897 NLVKGV
-903 YFIQLNNTKSKL
+903 YFIQINNIRAKL
-915 LIQ
+915 VVQ

>member
-1 MRLIFFLLFSISAF
+1 MRILFFLLFSFSAL

-80 SVPFDKGKMTS
+80 SVPFEKGKMTS

-140 GAYALK
+140 GSYALK

-197 ALGTEK
+197 SLGTEK

-214 SGSSS
+214 AGTSTI
-219 LKDSVRILTKPLV
+219 KDSVRILTKPLV

-264 YAIGEFSNWSALPA
+264 YAIGEFSNWFALPA

-283 TADGLRYWIDIGV
+283 TADGLRYWIDLGV

-323 LDPNNDKFITSAT
+323 LDPNNDTYITAT
-336 YSGLKSYPTGAKGIV
+336 TYPSLKKYPTGAKGIV

-360 YVWKTTSF
+360 YAWKTTSF
-368 TRPASSNLQVYELL
+368 TRPASSNLHVYELL
-382 IRDFVADRRY
+382 VRDFVADRRY

-467 DYENPYVKMYWD
+467 DFENPYVKMYWD
-479 VAKPTAT
+479 GAKPTAT

-507 STHTQWLVDVV
+507 SAHTQWLVDVV

-623 KMRGFTNPSVMSYIE
+623 KLRGFTNPSVMNYIE

-644 LMVEVTNG
+644 LMVEVTSG

-688 GYDVSINDNGRTGTK
+688 GYDVSINENGRTGTK

-762 LANPDIN
+762 LANPDVN

-774 ASFPKTGIWYDY
+774 ASFPKTGLWYDY

-829 DFNIMGVEENAL
+829 DFNIMGVEKEAINV
-841 KLQVYPNPTKEYVS
+841 KLYPNPSHDVVQVDWEAEMTSETLLRVV
-855 LEWDSDAAGE
+855 DA
-865 VTLQLVDNAGREV
+865 AGREV
-878 WQQNITQQL
+878 LQKTLPQMKGPNATTLSTQNIP
-887 GKNTR
+887 
-892 SLSTA
+892 
-897 NLSKGL
+897 KGL
-903 YFIQLNNTKSKL
+903 YFIQINNSKAKL
-915 LIQ
+915 VVQ

>member
-1 MRLIFFLLFSISAF
+1 MRILFFLLFTFSAF

-60 AGDSDAGDAF
+60 AGDSEAGDAF

-80 SVPFDKGKMTS
+80 SAPFDKGKMTS

-140 GAYALK
+140 GSYALK

-151 ESFTLAEAGTSVN
+151 ESFTLADAGTSVN

-214 SGSSS
+214 AGTSTI
-219 LKDSVRILTKPLV
+219 KDSVRILTKPLV

-278 YLMKR
+278 YLMKK
-283 TADGLRYWIDIGV
+283 TPDGLRYWIDLGI
-296 QEAGKEVAYQFWVD
+296 QEAGKEVAYQYWVD

-323 LDPNNDKFITSAT
+323 LDPNNDTYISAT
-336 YSGLKSYPTGAKGIV
+336 TYPSLKKYPSGAKGIV

-360 YVWKTTSF
+360 YVWKTTNF
-368 TRPASSNLQVYELL
+368 TRPASSNLHVYELL
-382 IRDFVADRRY
+382 VRDFVADRRY

-479 VAKPTAT
+479 GSKPTAT
-486 SPFFNPTAT
+486 SPFFNPSAT

-652 GKKVFTAQEKL
+652 SKKVFTAQEKL

-688 GYDVSINDNGRTGTK
+688 GYDVSINENGRTGTK

-727 LKTTKPIFTTTD
+727 LKTTKSIFTTTD
-739 FTVGSLSAVKRNLLT
+739 FTVGSLSAVKRNFLT

-762 LANPDIN
+762 VANPDVN
-769 SQVVS
+769 SQVIS
-774 ASFPKTGIWYDY
+774 ASFPKTGVWYDY

-810 LTNVAWNTANLGLV
+810 LTNVSWNTSNLGLV

-829 DFNIMGVEENAL
+829 DFNIMGVEATSLNV
-841 KLQVYPNPTKEYVS
+841 KVYPNPARDMVQVDWETEMTTETS
-855 LEWDSDAAGE
+855 LRVMDS
-865 VTLQLVDNAGREV
+865 AGREV
-878 WQQNITQQL
+878 LQKTLPQTKGINSTTLSTQNIP
-887 GKNTR
+887 
-892 SLSTA
+892 
-897 NLSKGL
+897 KGL
-903 YFIQLNNTKSKL
+903 YFIQLNNSKAKL
-915 LIQ
+915 VVQ

>member
-1 MRLIFFLLFSISAF
+1 
-15 AQVTTEEI
+15 
-23 FPTGDKE
+23 
-30 ITLIFDLKL
+30 
-39 AKDSRASGLLGKT
+39 
-52 SDVFLWSG
+52 
-60 AGDSDAGDAF
+60 
-70 KYQPA
+70 
-75 GQTNF
+75 
-80 SVPFDKGKMTS
+80 
-91 LGNDKWSIKLNPRT
+91 
-105 YFNVPAGNPIVK
+105 
-117 LGLLLKSGDG
+117 
-127 KAQTEDFILKLYA
+127 
-140 GAYALK
+140 
-146 WLSPT
+146 
-151 ESFTLAEAGTSVN
+151 
-164 VRAKFSATSSI
+164 
-175 SLKSAGTVL
+175 
-184 SSSASSDSINYTY
+184 
-197 ALGTEK
+197 
-203 GKLHTLILEGT
+203 
-214 SGSSS
+214 
-219 LKDSVRILTKPLV
+219 
-232 VTEALPAGIKDGVN
+232 
-246 YVGNKV
+246 
-252 VLCFY
+252 
-257 APSTSFV
+257 
-264 YAIGEFSNWSALPA
+264 
-278 YLMKR
+278 
-283 TADGLRYWIDIGV
+283 
-296 QEAGKEVAYQFWVD
+296 VD

-323 LDPNNDKFITSAT
+323 LDPNNDTYISAT
-336 YSGLKSYPTGAKGIV
+336 TYPSLKTYPEGAKGIV

-368 TRPASSNLQVYELL
+368 TRPASSNLHVYELL
-382 IRDFVADRRY
+382 VRDFVADRRY

-450 CHENGIAVIM
+450 CHENGMAVIM

-479 VAKPTAT
+479 GAKPTAT
-486 SPFFNPTAT
+486 SPFFNPSAT
-495 HPYSVFFDFNHE
+495 HPYSVFFDINHE
-507 STHTQWLVDVV
+507 SAHTQWLVDVV

-612 GYTQDLSNASY
+612 GYTQDLSNVSY
-623 KMRGFTNPSVMSYIE
+623 KMRGFTNPSVMNYIE

-663 ERMKMAAATFF
+663 ERMKMAAATFL

-688 GYDVSINDNGRTGTK
+688 GYDVSINENGRTGTK

-762 LANPDIN
+762 LANPDVN

-774 ASFPKTGIWYDY
+774 ASFPKTGVWYDY
-786 FSGKSFEVKDAEAKM
+786 FSGKSFEVKEAEAKM

-810 LTNVAWNTANLGLV
+810 LTNVAWNTTNLGLV
-824 PWSTP
+824 PWSIP
-829 DFNIMGVEENAL
+829 DFNIMGVESASINV
-841 KLQVYPNPTKEYVS
+841 KVYPNPSHDVVQLDWEAEMTSETQLRVV
-855 LEWDSDAAGE
+855 DA
-865 VTLQLVDNAGREV
+865 VGREV
-878 WQQNITQQL
+878 LQKTLPQTKGSNSTTLSTQNIP
-887 GKNTR
+887 
-892 SLSTA
+892 
-897 NLSKGL
+897 KGL
-903 YFIQLNNTKSKL
+903 YYIQIDHSKAKL
-915 LIQ
+915 LKQ